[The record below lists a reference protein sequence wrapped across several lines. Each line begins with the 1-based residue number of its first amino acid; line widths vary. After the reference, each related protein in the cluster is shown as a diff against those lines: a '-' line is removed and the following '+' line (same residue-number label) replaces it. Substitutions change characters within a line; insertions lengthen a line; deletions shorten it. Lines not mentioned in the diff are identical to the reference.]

1 MNWEILIR
9 YVNHE
14 ASEKE
19 VAEIEA
25 WLNERPQNKLI
36 LKQLELKH
44 NQLNQPLKDEVVHAE
59 WVKVLDRIFE
69 SPQQQKPKVKK
80 LFSLIGIA
88 AAVLLA
94 CFINLFSLNNNY
106 KAANE
111 TVVVQTTSERRQV
124 QLPDGSMVYL
134 APNSNLR
141 VSGDFGRQKRA
152 LSLIGEAFFDVKHD
166 AKKPFIVSTVNNL
179 KVNVLGTSFNVYSRK
194 NMNEEIKVAT
204 GLVGVVDANSTT
216 FLKAGEQL
224 NYSLTN
230 NVARKS
236 RVDVRDATSLQNGT
250 LYFSKSTTKQIAE
263 KLERY
268 YNIHIEIAPS
278 ATKHH
283 AFSGEIKDYGIA
295 RVLDGIGFV
304 TGTKYKFTNPNT
316 ILLY

>member
-36 LKQLELKH
+36 LKQLELKQ

-69 SPQQQKPKVKK
+69 NPQQQKPKVKK
-80 LFSLIGIA
+80 LYSLIGIA

-94 CFINLFSLNNNY
+94 CFINLFSLQNNY
-106 KAANE
+106 KAASENI
-111 TVVVQTTSERRQV
+111 VVNTTSERRQV

-141 VSGDFGRQKRA
+141 VSGDFGRKKRE
-152 LSLIGEAFFDVKHD
+152 LSLTGEAFFDVKHD
-166 AKKPFIVSTVNNL
+166 AKKPFIVSTANNL

-194 NMNEEIKVAT
+194 NINEEIKVAK
-204 GLVGVVDANSTT
+204 GLVGVVHAKSTT

-236 RVDVRDATSLQNGT
+236 RVDGRDATSLQNGT

-268 YNIHIEIAPS
+268 YNIHIQVAPS
-278 ATKHH
+278 AIKNH
-283 AFSGEIKDYGIA
+283 AFSGEINDYGIA

>member
-1 MNWEILIR
+1 MNWEIFIR

-19 VAEIEA
+19 LAEIEA

-36 LKQLELKH
+36 LKQLELKQ

-59 WVKVLDRIFE
+59 WVKVLDRIFG

-94 CFINLFSLNNNY
+94 CFINLFSLKNSY
-106 KAANE
+106 KASSENI
-111 TVVVQTTSERRQV
+111 VVKTTSERRQV
-124 QLPDGSMVYL
+124 QLPDGSIVYL
-134 APNSNLR
+134 APNSNLQ
-141 VSGDFGRQKRA
+141 VSGDFGRQKRE
-152 LSLIGEAFFDVKHD
+152 LSLTGEAFFDVKHD
-166 AKKPFIVSTVNNL
+166 AKKPFIVSTANNL

-194 NMNEEIKVAT
+194 NINEEIKVAT
-204 GLVGVVDANSTT
+204 GLVGVVGSNSTT

-236 RVDVRDATSLQNGT
+236 RVDARDAISLQNGT

-268 YNIHIEIAPS
+268 YNIHIQVAPS
-278 ATKHH
+278 AIKHH